1 MNMNSKKG
9 FSQFDIV
16 ASAVCLA
23 PVLAGVLFY
32 SQLEQNIAVH
42 FNTDFQADGFMNK
55 KIFLFVIPAVLAIL
69 QLGCIAAQNIK
80 SPLFAGAVFF
90 KLIIPV
96 CCYLCYF
103 VTIGYALGVLSNG
116 GFVFCAVCSFL
127 LLFAGAAVP
136 FMNKIPA
143 FAVRLFPTLNNTAV
157 AYKTQGV
164 TCIVW
169 MCASG
174 ILMSVSFLGSVAA
187 PVSLIILCLV
197 VPVIYSVVA
206 YNSEE
211 NKE

>member
-1 MNMNSKKG
+1 MSDKKG
-9 FSQFDIV
+9 FSLFDIA

-23 PVLAGVLFY
+23 PVLVGVLFY

-42 FNTDFQADGFMNK
+42 FNADFQADGFMDK
-55 KIFLFVIPAVLAIL
+55 KLFLFVIPVVLTLL
-69 QLGCIAAQNIK
+69 QLGCIATQNIK

-96 CCYLCYF
+96 CCYICYF
-103 VTIGYALGVLSNG
+103 VAIGYALGVLGNG

-136 FMNKIPA
+136 FINKIPA
-143 FAVRLFPTLNNTAV
+143 FVVRLFPTLKNAAV

-164 TCIVW
+164 SCVVW
-169 MCASG
+169 ICASG

-187 PVSLIILCLV
+187 PVSVVILCLV